1 MSNSNQATGVIQKL
15 GYGNNVQFELYGERK
30 SNGPWPPVSIEVWEQ
45 QAREKLEDGPFYYV
59 AGGAAAGES
68 MQENRN
74 ALDRYRIVPKML
86 SNTAE
91 RDLSVNFLYH
101 SFPTPVMLAPV
112 GVQSIVHPEGE
123 LASARAAASLGVPY
137 IASTASSYSMEEIA
151 AVMGDAPRWYQLYWG
166 KDPEVTASMLRR
178 AEASGYTAVVVTLD
192 TQMLAWREDDL
203 RNRYL
208 PFLDGIGIA
217 NYTSDPA
224 FCSKLEKSPVEDM
237 EAAVGLWAQIFSNAS
252 LTWDDIAFL
261 RKHTKLPIILKGI
274 LDPHDAELAV
284 YHGVD
289 GIIVSNHGGRQ
300 VDGVIGAID
309 ALPKVCDVVQNRVPV
324 LMDSGIRRGSDIVK
338 AIALGAKAVLVGRP
352 FMYGLAVGGEQGVK
366 AVIEN
371 LIADLDL
378 TMALSGKKS
387 IAELNPSMI
396 LQDSP
401 IKKCPSPPETCRISK
416 KPCRINSARLL
427 LTMSR
432 LSSNGVGCDFLFENR
447 CFGSAICFRLVK
459 SGIGSFDDSFWMAS
473 SRLDRS

>member
-1 MSNSNQATGVIQKL
+1 LFAHSYLKLIDQIRGGEKTMEDTNQATEEFKKI
-15 GYGNNVQFELYGERK
+15 GYGNSVQFGIYGARNA
-30 SNGPWPPVSIEVWEQ
+30 SGPRPPISIEEWER
-45 QAREKLEDGPFYYV
+45 QARKVLEDGPYWYV

-68 MQENRN
+68 MLENRR
-74 ALDRYRIVPKML
+74 ALDRWRIVPRML
-86 SNTAE
+86 SNTAQ
-91 RDLSVNFLYH
+91 RDLSVSFLYH

-137 IASTASSYSMEEIA
+137 IASTAASYPMEEIA
-151 AVMGDAPRWYQLYWG
+151 EVMGDAPRWFQLYWG
-166 KDPEVTASMLRR
+166 KDHEVTASMLQR
-178 AEASGYTAVVVTLD
+178 AEKAGYTALVVTLD

-224 FCSKLEKSPVEDM
+224 FCASLEKSPKEDM
-237 EAAVGLWAQIFSNAS
+237 EAAVRQWGRIFSNAS
-252 LTWDDIAFL
+252 LTWADLDFL

-300 VDGVIGAID
+300 VDGSIAAID
-309 ALPKVCDVVQNRVPV
+309 ALADVCDVVQDRVPV

-338 AIALGAKAVLVGRP
+338 ALALGAKAVLVGRP
-352 FMYGLAVGGEQGVK
+352 FMYGLSVGGEEGVK
-366 AVIEN
+366 TVIQH
-371 LIADLDL
+371 LLADLDL

-387 IAELNPSMI
+387 IADLNRSM
-396 LQDSP
+396 L
-401 IKKCPSPPETCRISK
+401 KRI
-416 KPCRINSARLL
+416 
-427 LTMSR
+427 
-432 LSSNGVGCDFLFENR
+432 
-447 CFGSAICFRLVK
+447 
-459 SGIGSFDDSFWMAS
+459 
-473 SRLDRS
+473 